1 MQNIN
6 PTQFHT
12 VRNTQELQVA
22 PRQRWTS
29 QAACPYPQIW
39 SVDEG
44 CRNNHPCHKALS
56 AAYLANAM
64 ISGLTLLPI
73 KMRMTVVDGFK
84 TKSVADWA
92 KRHIASGSAVISD
105 GLACFK
111 AVKEANCEHL
121 GVVTG
126 GNLDWLDHPAFN
138 WVNTMIGNV
147 KNSLRGSCHTLGA
160 KHLPRHLAEYCFR
173 FNHRFDLK
181 SMLVELG
188 HAVVASPPMPY
199 RLLKLAEG
207 HG

>member
-1 MQNIN
+1 MQLDDVYWGGERRGGKRGRGAAGKT
-6 PTQFHT
+6 PF
-12 VRNTQELQVA
+12 VA
-22 PRQRWTS
+22 
-29 QAACPYPQIW
+29 AVALNK
-39 SVDEG
+39 EG
-44 CRNNHPCHKALS
+44 H
-56 AAYLANAM
+56 
-64 ISGLTLLPI
+64 PI

-126 GNLDWLDHPAFN
+126 GNLDLLDHPAFN

-147 KNSLRGSCHTLGA
+147 KNSLRGSCHKLGA

-173 FNHRFDLK
+173 FNHRFDLN

>member
-1 MQNIN
+1 MTKQ
-6 PTQFHT
+6 P
-12 VRNTQELQVA
+12 
-22 PRQRWTS
+22 
-29 QAACPYPQIW
+29 
-39 SVDEG
+39 
-44 CRNNHPCHKALS
+44 
-56 AAYLANAM
+56 
-64 ISGLTLLPI
+64 ISGIIQLDDVTGVASAVVANGVGARQARRRCAAVALGKEGHPI

-147 KNSLRGSCHTLGA
+147 KTRCGQLPYARSEAFTKASCGIL
-160 KHLPRHLAEYCFR
+160 LP
-173 FNHRFDLK
+173 
-181 SMLVELG
+181 V
-188 HAVVASPPMPY
+188 
-199 RLLKLAEG
+199 
-207 HG
+207 

>member
-1 MQNIN
+1 MST
-6 PTQFHT
+6 PVFRGDYRGAAGKTPF
-12 VRNTQELQVA
+12 VA
-22 PRQRWTS
+22 
-29 QAACPYPQIW
+29 AVALNK
-39 SVDEG
+39 EG
-44 CRNNHPCHKALS
+44 H
-56 AAYLANAM
+56 
-64 ISGLTLLPI
+64 PI

>member
-1 MQNIN
+1 
-6 PTQFHT
+6 
-12 VRNTQELQVA
+12 
-22 PRQRWTS
+22 
-29 QAACPYPQIW
+29 
-39 SVDEG
+39 
-44 CRNNHPCHKALS
+44 
-56 AAYLANAM
+56 
-64 ISGLTLLPI
+64 
-73 KMRMTVVDGFK
+73 
-84 TKSVADWA
+84 
-92 KRHIASGSAVISD
+92 
-105 GLACFK
+105 
-111 AVKEANCEHL
+111 
-121 GVVTG
+121 

>member
-1 MQNIN
+1 MAFSNVHYVSIYQ
-6 PTQFHT
+6 T
-12 VRNTQELQVA
+12 V
-22 PRQRWTS
+22 TS
-29 QAACPYPQIW
+29 LTY
-39 SVDEG
+39 VFV
-44 CRNNHPCHKALS
+44 L
-56 AAYLANAM
+56 LAFR
-64 ISGLTLLPI
+64 P
-73 KMRMTVVDGFK
+73 
-84 TKSVADWA
+84 
-92 KRHIASGSAVISD
+92 H
-105 GLACFK
+105 
-111 AVKEANCEHL
+111 CEHL